1 MNLSDSCPA
10 CDDECFSSWVYRC
23 MMKLPLVRFLL
34 EGTGVK
40 SESDMYGGS
49 VYEDPDFD
57 LDSGY
62 AQDVISKLGLT
73 EADYLPFFE
82 KRPGKLLP
90 WRSRRF
96 YCQEC
101 LKEDVK
107 NNILP
112 YWRRGW
118 CSTVSVFC
126 LVHKKKLSCIT
137 YNLAP
142 IGRGWRAFYEL
153 ANSHYP
159 QHHGTRDYDL
169 WEGECLQQT
178 LFDLT
183 ARVSQWY
190 NSDEAKKAEI
200 VGRDVASTASFDL
213 VLELLTQAPSLHNSG
228 GLSWGFTFA
237 FKLRLERYRKGYSW
251 LLENGVNEV
260 DINQRICGVVLAGKV
275 LGILSDEEV
284 GNLEC
289 MVGDLFPYFGLSNLE
304 LGFTCANYNSIEDF
318 DYLLSKI
325 GQLPCSNQ
333 KRFQSFIEGL
343 TPEM

>member
-1 MNLSDSCPA
+1 MNLSDSCPV
-10 CDDECFSSWVYRC
+10 CVDECFSSWVYRC
-23 MMKLPLVRFLL
+23 MMKLPRVKFLL

-40 SESDMYGGS
+40 SESDMYGGF

-62 AQDVISKLGLT
+62 AQDVISRLGLA

-82 KRPGKLLP
+82 RRPGKLLS
-90 WRSRRF
+90 WRNRRF

-107 NNILP
+107 NNLLP

-126 LVHKKKLSCIT
+126 SVHKKKLSCIT
-137 YNLAP
+137 YNLDP
-142 IGRGWRAFYEL
+142 IGRGWRAFSEF
-153 ANSHYP
+153 ANSPYP
-159 QHHGTRDYDL
+159 RDQGTRNYDL
-169 WEGECLQQT
+169 WEGEHLQQA

-190 NSDEAKKAEI
+190 SSDEATKADI
-200 VGRDVASTASFDL
+200 VGHDAVSTASFDL

-237 FKLRLERYRKGYSW
+237 YKLRLDRYRKGYSW

-260 DINQRICGVVLAGKV
+260 DINQRVCGVVLAGKV
-275 LGILSDEEV
+275 LGILSDDEV
-284 GNLEC
+284 GSLEC
-289 MVGDLFPYFGLSNLE
+289 IVRDLFPYFGLSNLE
-304 LGFTCANYNSIEDF
+304 LGFACANYDSIEDYN
-318 DYLLSKI
+318 YLLSKI
-325 GQLPCSNQ
+325 AQLPCSNST
-333 KRFQSFIEGL
+333 RFQSFIVGL